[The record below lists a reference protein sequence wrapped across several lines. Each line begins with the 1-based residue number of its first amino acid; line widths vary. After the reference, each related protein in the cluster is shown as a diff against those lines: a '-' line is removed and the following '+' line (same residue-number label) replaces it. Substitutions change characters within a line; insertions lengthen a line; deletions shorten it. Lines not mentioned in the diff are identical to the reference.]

1 MLEFWTTFGKSFLFQ
16 FRIFNI
22 RGDIITYLPD
32 ITINPNH
39 RKVKVVTNVILK
51 NMYRIMNK
59 GGVILIFIIF
69 FISFTD
75 TCQGQKNEIELL
87 RNFNGN
93 FFLSDSL
100 NLEKIYPFLDLHST
114 LKNSN
119 DFTKMI
125 DYVHWSAREAIEKDA
140 LKYEIKNFA
149 SYKELSV
156 KHPNLTSKKV
166 FYKLAFR
173 KKENVFF
180 GINKDNNEI
189 CIAFVVKKNKI
200 ISFFPYINIGTDS
213 IRPFLLNKKLGKK
226 QEEYITVFNKYIG
239 I

>member
-1 MLEFWTTFGKSFLFQ
+1 MH
-16 FRIFNI
+16 R
-22 RGDIITYLPD
+22 
-32 ITINPNH
+32 

-87 RNFNGN
+87 RNFNEN
-93 FFLSDSL
+93 F
-100 NLEKIYPFLDLHST
+100 FLDLHST

-156 KHPNLTSKKV
+156 KHPNLTSKKA

-189 CIAFVVKKNKI
+189 CIVFVVKKNKI
-200 ISFFPYINIGTDS
+200 ISFFPYINIGADS